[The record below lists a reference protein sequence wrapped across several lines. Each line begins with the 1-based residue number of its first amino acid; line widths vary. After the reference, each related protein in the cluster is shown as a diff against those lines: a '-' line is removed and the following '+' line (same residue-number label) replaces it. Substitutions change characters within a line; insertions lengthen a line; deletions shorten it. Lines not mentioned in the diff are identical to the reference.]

1 MKVRKSLLRKVI
13 QEELAKRRLNE
24 ECPTGLPCPIAA
36 AAELKD
42 AGASPEEMLDW
53 IAKLTQELLS
63 PVDRGE
69 DLDSA
74 GAPAQLDGA
83 PGPVM
88 DPLVL
93 AGEEY

>member
-13 QEELAKRRLNE
+13 REELAMRRLNE
-24 ECPTGLPCPIAA
+24 ECPSKLPCPVAA
-36 AAELKD
+36 AAELKA
-42 AGASPEEMLDW
+42 AGATPEEMLDW
-53 IAKLTQELLS
+53 VAKLTQEFLS

-74 GAPAQLDGA
+74 GTPAQLDGA
-83 PGPVM
+83 PGPIM

>member
-13 QEELAKRRLNE
+13 QEELGTLNE

-63 PVDRGE
+63 PVDRG
-69 DLDSA
+69 DGLDPT
-74 GAPAQLDGA
+74 GAPAQIDGA
-83 PGPVM
+83 PEPPG
-88 DPLVL
+88 LESL
-93 AGEEY
+93 LSAGEEY